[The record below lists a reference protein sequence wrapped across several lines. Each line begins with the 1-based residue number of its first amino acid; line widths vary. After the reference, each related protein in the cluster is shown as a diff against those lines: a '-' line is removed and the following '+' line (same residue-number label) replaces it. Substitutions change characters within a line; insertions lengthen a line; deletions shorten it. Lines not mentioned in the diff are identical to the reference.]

1 MVRFFYMNEE
11 NIEKLAFDWITSPS
25 DEVDVQSEYYCQTRD
40 VFQTRIDRMLRSLL
54 NEKNIGDNRSY
65 IISAIAGE
73 IGNNSFDHNLGNW
86 RDIPGIFFAYEI
98 LGSEVKIALADR
110 GQGVLSSL
118 KKVKPE
124 LSDDQEALKTAFLER
139 ISGRAPEKRGNGLKF
154 VKENV
159 EEMKMHLLFYS
170 GKAQAALNTKMIVQE
185 TSEKFEGCLAILS
198 VKLI

>member
-1 MVRFFYMNEE
+1 MSRE
-11 NIEKLAFDWITSPS
+11 NIEKLAHNWISAKP

-40 VFQTRIDRMLRSLL
+40 VFQTRIDRMLRNLL
-54 NEKNIGDNRSY
+54 SVEKIGDNRSY

-98 LGSEVKIALADR
+98 LGSEVKIALVDR
-110 GQGVLSSL
+110 GQGLFATL
-118 KKVKPE
+118 EKVKPE

-139 ISGRAPEKRGNGLKF
+139 ISGRAPENRGNGLKF

-170 GKAQAALNTKMIVQE
+170 GSAQAELNAKMIVQE

>member
-1 MVRFFYMNEE
+1 MNEE
-11 NIEKLAFDWITSPS
+11 NIEKLAHKWISAKP
-25 DEVDVQSEYYCQTRD
+25 DQVDVRSDFYCQTRD
-40 VFQTRIDRMLRSLL
+40 VFQTRIDKLLRNFL

-98 LGSEVKIALADR
+98 LDSEVKIALADR
-110 GQGVLSSL
+110 GQGLL
-118 KKVKPE
+118 ATLEKVKPE
-124 LSDDQEALKTAFLER
+124 LSNDQEALKTAFLER
-139 ISGRAPEKRGNGLKF
+139 ISGRAPENRGNGLKF

-170 GKAQAALNTKMIVQE
+170 GRAQAELNAKMIVQE